1 MKRIMTAIAVAAMSL
16 SVISCAYSD
25 VQSTQVGCVYNGGPL
40 DNSNF
45 REYLEPGA
53 GRESVGVSSSI
64 YEYPTTVRQLRIS
77 LTPGEGDT
85 LEPSSIRATIK
96 GIPMQL
102 EPTANFTINSA
113 LTDLNGT
120 EMPLGCLLIEQH
132 LRGQGATDFETQGG
146 KWQQLFLIGR
156 VKPILED
163 VTTKI
168 AQNYDP
174 TKFFFNTDG
183 ERDVA
188 AAEIGKRFTD
198 AVNTQLGGNFF
209 CSPDYRWGS
218 DDCGTI
224 AITLPEPTGLSDA
237 DLKTIGGPQRAKT
250 EANNAIAA
258 ANEKAREAAE
268 VADAR
273 ENQAESAVQLA
284 DAEEEIA
291 REQGRVERAKASI
304 NYAWCEVLVSLGQDC
319 DLVKAAEMGDYP
331 DVVLLDSENVVV
343 PVK

>member
-1 MKRIMTAIAVAAMSL
+1 MKKIMTVLAVAAMSL
-16 SVISCAYSD
+16 SMISCAYSD

-64 YEYPTTVRQLRIS
+64 SEYPTTVRQLRLS
-77 LTPGEGDT
+77 LTRGEGDT
-85 LEPSSIRATIK
+85 LEPSSVKATIK

-102 EPTANFTINSA
+102 EPTANFTINSQ
-113 LTDLNGT
+113 LIEINGT

-132 LRGQGATDFETQGG
+132 LRGQGATDFEAAGG
-146 KWQQLFLIGR
+146 KWQQLFLVGK

-163 VTTKI
+163 VTAKV

-174 TKFFFNTDG
+174 TKFFTNTDG
-183 ERDVA
+183 ERDNA
-188 AAEIGKRFTD
+188 AAEIGKKFTE
-198 AVNTQLGGNFF
+198 ALNTQLGGDFF

-258 ANEKAREAAE
+258 ANEKAREAAQ
-268 VADAR
+268 VAEAR
-273 ENQAESAVQLA
+273 EDQAESAVQLA
-284 DAEEEIA
+284 DAEEKIA
-291 REQGRVERAKASI
+291 QEQGRVEKAKASI
-304 NYAWCEVLVSLGQDC
+304 NYAWCEVLISLDQSC

-331 DVVLLDSENVVV
+331 DVILLDSENVVV